1 MTHVH
6 YRHKR
11 SRGKRLINR
20 AGAEGHDPT
29 FANSF
34 ARSII
39 ICNLNLSDLPAS
51 LFWEHQ
57 IVESANWNLTLA
69 GSAVKNWEW
78 RHCCNML
85 LCDES
90 ARDVWL
96 VTNGNTKIKSE
107 IIRAIEDLPD
117 DATVEDAME
126 RLYFLA
132 KIERGLEQSESG
144 ETISHAEIKARFLR

>member
-29 FANSF
+29 FANSL

-39 ICNLNLSDLPAS
+39 ICNLNLSDLLAS

-57 IVESANWNLTLA
+57 IVESADWNLTLA

-90 ARDVWL
+90 AKDVSL
-96 VTNGNTKIKSE
+96 VTNGNTTNKK
-107 IIRAIEDLPD
+107 
-117 DATVEDAME
+117 
-126 RLYFLA
+126 
-132 KIERGLEQSESG
+132 
-144 ETISHAEIKARFLR
+144 